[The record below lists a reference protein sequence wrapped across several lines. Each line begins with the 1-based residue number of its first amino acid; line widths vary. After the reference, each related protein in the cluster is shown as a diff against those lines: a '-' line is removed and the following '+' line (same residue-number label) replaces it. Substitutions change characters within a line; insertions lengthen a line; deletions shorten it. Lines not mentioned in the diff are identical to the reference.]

1 MANRWMQ
8 QFWLSFIK
16 GKASLFGQVAIG
28 ATGAPTLSAANSM
41 GITSITRNSAGN
53 YTIVLNDTWV
63 KFLGFHW
70 TMVDSGTQTVATCY
84 VVSETVATAATKNI
98 VIQCQDFAGAAVD
111 PRNGATLRFEI
122 VLNNSSAM

>member
-63 KFLGFHW
+63 KFLGFHA
-70 TMVDSGTQTVATCY
+70 TIVDSGAQTVATVY

-98 VIQCQDFAGAAVD
+98 VIQCSDFAGAAVD